1 MRRSSYTAILIHQLE
16 GIIMLRKRIVLT
28 LVMLAL
34 LITPAALAQDMEN
47 PTIAILRYG
56 RTTLNNLTKKGILD
70 MLEAYQFIN
79 ADERALLHEEED
91 LEGERINIF
100 WGDAGMDLPTA
111 NIMVENALDRGA
123 DILLTLHTPLTQVA
137 ANLTLDLEQPPLI
150 FFSIVSAPYTA
161 GIADAPCIKP
171 GNITGTQAQV
181 PYDQFMPLARLQDPD
196 ISTIGV
202 LVNAAEP
209 NSVFGVA
216 EVTKYAEAL
225 GITVVSAPI
234 ASLSDVPV
242 ATESLLDSGVEALLV
257 SFSTVE
263 YRALSSVLELASEY
277 GVVTIGNTV
286 GRVNQGSHIGAGFED
301 FYREGVVVG
310 RMLTAHLEGSMDVAA
325 LSINALPS
333 FGVALNLDAAAEAG
347 IQFSDELLKLAD
359 YVIENGE
366 STQDLTPPSLPDIP
380 LEERR
385 AADLEFLAGL
395 ECTPEIIAAQQ
406 AALERE

>member
-1 MRRSSYTAILIHQLE
+1 MFRKTLLIA
-16 GIIMLRKRIVLT
+16 VT
-28 LVMLAL
+28 LAL
-34 LITPAALAQDMEN
+34 LLTPAALAQDMEN

-123 DILLTLHTPLTQVA
+123 DILLTLHTPLTQVT
-137 ANLTLDLEQPPLI
+137 ANLTLDLDKPPLI
-150 FFSIVSAPYTA
+150 IFSIVSAPYTA
-161 GIADAPCIKP
+161 GIADAPCIKQ

-181 PYDQFMPLARLQDPD
+181 PYDQFLPLARLQDPD
-196 ISTIGV
+196 ISTVGIM
-202 LVNAAEP
+202 VNAAEP

-216 EVTKYAEAL
+216 EITKYAEAL
-225 GITVVSAPI
+225 GITVKVAPI
-234 ASLSDVPV
+234 ANLSDVPV

-263 YRALSSVLELASEY
+263 YRGLSAVLELATEY
-277 GVVTIGNTV
+277 GVITIGNTV
-286 GRVNQGSHIGAGFED
+286 GRVNQGAHIGAGFED

-347 IQFSDELLKLAD
+347 IQFSDELLALAD
-359 YVIENGE
+359 YVIESGE
-366 STQDLTPPSLPDIP
+366 STQDLTPPSLPDMP

-385 AADLEFLAGL
+385 EADLAFLATL
-395 ECTPEIIAAQQ
+395 ECTPERIAEQQ
-406 AALERE
+406 AELQNAEE

>member
-1 MRRSSYTAILIHQLE
+1 MMR
-16 GIIMLRKRIVLT
+16 K
-28 LVMLAL
+28 AL
-34 LITPAALAQDMEN
+34 LILIIFSLLLTPAALAQDMEN

-56 RTTLNNLTKKGILD
+56 RTSVNDLTKKGILD

-79 ADERALLHEEED
+79 ADERALLDEEED

-111 NIMVENALDRGA
+111 NIMVENVLDRGA
-123 DILLTLHTPLTQVA
+123 DILLTLHTPLTQVT
-137 ANLTLDLEQPPLI
+137 ANLTQDLEQPPLI
-150 FFSIVSAPYTA
+150 IFSIVSAPYTA
-161 GIADAPCIKP
+161 GIADAPCIKQ
-171 GNITGTQAQV
+171 GNITGTQAQA
-181 PYDQFMPLARLQDPD
+181 PYDQFLPLARLQDPD
-196 ISTIGV
+196 ISTVGIM
-202 LVNAAEP
+202 VNAAEP

-216 EVTKYAEAL
+216 EITKYAEAL
-225 GITVVSAPI
+225 GITVKSAPL
-234 ASLSDVPV
+234 ANLSDVPV

-263 YRALSSVLELASEY
+263 YRGLSAVVELAAEY
-277 GVVTIGNTV
+277 GVITIGNTV

-347 IQFSDELLKLAD
+347 VRFSDELLELAD
-359 YVIENGE
+359 YVIQNGE
-366 STQDLTPPSLPDIP
+366 STQDLTPPSLADMP

-395 ECTPEIIAAQQ
+395 ECTPEMIAEQR
-406 AALERE
+406 AALDAAE

>member
-1 MRRSSYTAILIHQLE
+1 MFRKTLLMLIA
-16 GIIMLRKRIVLT
+16 M
-28 LVMLAL
+28 AL
-34 LITPAALAQDMEN
+34 LLTPAALAQDMEN

-56 RTTLNNLTKKGILD
+56 RTSLNDLTKKGMLD

-79 ADERALLHEEED
+79 ADERALLDEEED
-91 LEGERINIF
+91 LEGERLNIF

-111 NIMVENALDRGA
+111 NILVENALDRGA

-137 ANLTLDLEQPPLI
+137 ANLTHDLDQPPLI
-150 FFSIVSAPYTA
+150 IFSIVSAPYTA

-196 ISTIGV
+196 ISTVGIM
-202 LVNAAEP
+202 VNAAEP

-216 EVTKYAEAL
+216 EITKYAEAL
-225 GITVVSAPI
+225 GITVKSAPI

-263 YRALSSVLELASEY
+263 YRGLSAVLELATEY
-277 GVVTIGNTV
+277 AVVTIGNTV

-366 STQDLTPPSLPDIP
+366 STQDLTPPSLPDMP

-395 ECTPEIIAAQQ
+395 ECTPEEIAEQR
-406 AALERE
+406 AALQSGDK

>member
-1 MRRSSYTAILIHQLE
+1 MFRKTLLIA
-16 GIIMLRKRIVLT
+16 VA
-28 LVMLAL
+28 LAL
-34 LITPAALAQDMEN
+34 LISPAALAQDMEN
-47 PTIAILRYG
+47 PTIALLRYG

-150 FFSIVSAPYTA
+150 IFSIVSAPYTA

-181 PYDQFMPLARLQDPD
+181 PYDQFLPLARLQDPD
-196 ISTIGV
+196 ISTVGIM
-202 LVNAAEP
+202 VNAAEP

-216 EVTKYAEAL
+216 EITKYAEAL
-225 GITVVSAPI
+225 GITVKSAPI

-263 YRALSSVLELASEY
+263 YRGLSAVLELATEY
-277 GVVTIGNTV
+277 GVITIGNTV
-286 GRVNQGSHIGAGFED
+286 SRVNLGSHIGAGFED

-347 IQFSDELLKLAD
+347 IQFSDELLALAD

-366 STQDLTPPSLPDIP
+366 STEDRTPPSLPDMP

-385 AADLEFLAGL
+385 EADLAFLAGL
-395 ECTPEIIAAQQ
+395 ECTPEMIAEQQ
-406 AALERE
+406 AALQNAEE

>member
-1 MRRSSYTAILIHQLE
+1 MFRKTLLIA
-16 GIIMLRKRIVLT
+16 VT
-28 LVMLAL
+28 LAL
-34 LITPAALAQDMEN
+34 LISPAALAQDMEN
-47 PTIAILRYG
+47 LTIAILRYG
-56 RTTLNNLTKKGILD
+56 RTTLNDQTKKGILD

-79 ADERALLHEEED
+79 ADERALLDEEED

-123 DILLTLHTPLTQVA
+123 DILLTLHTPLTQVT
-137 ANLTLDLEQPPLI
+137 ANLTLDLDKPPLI
-150 FFSIVSAPYTA
+150 IFSIVSAPYTA
-161 GIADAPCIKP
+161 GIADAPCIKQ
-171 GNITGTQAQV
+171 GNITGTQAQA
-181 PYDQFMPLARLQDPD
+181 PYDQFLPLARLQDPD
-196 ISTIGV
+196 ISTIGIM
-202 LVNAAEP
+202 VNPAEP

-216 EVTKYAEAL
+216 EITKYAEAL
-225 GITVVSAPI
+225 GITVVSASI

-263 YRALSSVLELASEY
+263 YRALSAVLELAAEY
-277 GVVTIGNTV
+277 GVITIGNTV

-347 IQFSDELLKLAD
+347 IQFSDELLTLAD

-366 STQDLTPPSLPDIP
+366 STQDLTPPSLPDMP

-385 AADLEFLAGL
+385 AADLEFLASL
-395 ECTPEIIAAQQ
+395 ECTPERIAEQQ
-406 AALERE
+406 AQLQNAEE